1 MPCQGS
7 RPPGHTSP
15 QISPIHLD
23 VIMALHLI
31 MSTAT
36 IFLNKEKSKDIALCS
51 ISNHFPKKKKKD
63 LILSKVLNMKTTE
76 ANCIAD
82 PISDANCL
90 AVHTVR

>member
-1 MPCQGS
+1 
-7 RPPGHTSP
+7 
-15 QISPIHLD
+15 
-23 VIMALHLI
+23 

-51 ISNHFPKKKKKD
+51 ISNHLLKKKKKKD

-82 PISDANCL
+82 PVSDANRL